1 MAVLSAYKYLTLA
14 EVNKRAGFTDMAA
27 ILGERKLMNDFL
39 DEAVWLPATHGNF
52 NKAFQASRLGKGA
65 FSQVNGPVPLIS
77 STGQEVTEPVK
88 MYEGDSPIDDRILDS
103 AIDPYAARDS
113 EDAMNME
120 GILQDWTSQL
130 LYANTASV
138 GNNNDAFRGLWSR
151 RTSYTATP
159 KQVIDGGL
167 HSSTAATSMLVCEF
181 GPSAFYLA
189 YPENTGTPPGIAN
202 MDRGMVYIPAPTG
215 TGNYWAWVRH
225 YEIWAAIVLRDNR
238 AMIRVSN
245 LNPIFGGTG
254 AFATSAFMK
263 AKNYLPRVG
272 RNAVAFCN
280 RTIHA
285 QIDDLA
291 LNKTNNFMS
300 VQEFEGYGP
309 ITSIAGIPI
318 RVMEAILETESS
330 TT

>member
-1 MAVLSAYKYLTLA
+1 MGVLSAYKYLTLTEA
-14 EVNKRAGFTDMAA
+14 NKREGFTDMAA

-65 FSQVNGPVPLIS
+65 FSNVNGPVPIIS
-77 STGQEVTEPVK
+77 STGNLVTEPVK

-103 AIDPYAARDS
+103 AIDPYATRDS

-120 GILQDWTSQL
+120 GLLQDWTTQL
-130 LYANTASV
+130 VYYNQSS
-138 GNNNDAFRGLWSR
+138 GPDGFSGLWAR
-151 RTSYTATP
+151 RPASGT
-159 KQVIDGGL
+159 KQCISAGGNAGSQ
-167 HSSTAATSMLVCEF
+167 SSILVCEF

-202 MDRGMVYIPAPTG
+202 MDRGLVYIPAPTG
-215 TGNYWAWVRH
+215 SGNYWAWVRH
-225 YEIWAAIVLRDNR
+225 YEIWAAIILRDNR
-238 AMIRVSN
+238 AMIRIANV
-245 LNPIFGGTG
+245 NPVFGGTG
-254 AFATSAFMK
+254 AFATSAMSK
-263 AKNYLPRVG
+263 AKNYLPRMG
-272 RNAVAFCN
+272 RNAVAFCC

-291 LNKTNNFMS
+291 LNKVNNFMS

-309 ITSIAGIPI
+309 ITCMSGIPI
-318 RVMEAILETESS
+318 RIMEALIETESVC
-330 TT
+330 